1 MRAALLPSKR
11 RQRPA
16 VILFKGLYSGTSDG
30 SFCMILWEEYP
41 RFRFARRDHGT
52 VSYAVHGQLL
62 LVFFFVK
69 QDQNLVLRKSRLIN
83 GVAPDTVRNTFFK
96 HFLNLF
102 MNDASFSRRDSVGS
116 LVDWS
121 MITSKNPVFHIRL
134 RGCRLVGLRE
144 KPRKFPE

>member
-1 MRAALLPSKR
+1 MTKKDF
-11 RQRPA
+11 QRLA
-16 VILFKGLYSGTSDG
+16 
-30 SFCMILWEEYP
+30 
-41 RFRFARRDHGT
+41 
-52 VSYAVHGQLL
+52 
-62 LVFFFVK
+62 
-69 QDQNLVLRKSRLIN
+69 
-83 GVAPDTVRNTFFK
+83 DTFIK

-144 KPRKFPE
+144 KPRKFPGKFG

>member
-1 MRAALLPSKR
+1 TTGDD
-11 RQRPA
+11 Q
-16 VILFKGLYSGTSDG
+16 GLSEGLD
-30 SFCMILWEEYP
+30 
-41 RFRFARRDHGT
+41 
-52 VSYAVHGQLL
+52 
-62 LVFFFVK
+62 
-69 QDQNLVLRKSRLIN
+69 
-83 GVAPDTVRNTFFK
+83 DTFIK

-144 KPRKFPE
+144 KPRKFRVVRIACFSVRHLTRVTSLPNNSSVTPKFLAGHQAT

>member
-1 MRAALLPSKR
+1 MTKDF
-11 RQRPA
+11 QR
-16 VILFKGLYSGTSDG
+16 VD
-30 SFCMILWEEYP
+30 
-41 RFRFARRDHGT
+41 
-52 VSYAVHGQLL
+52 
-62 LVFFFVK
+62 
-69 QDQNLVLRKSRLIN
+69 
-83 GVAPDTVRNTFFK
+83 DTFIK